1 MKSIYLFLLL
11 LNNISC
17 KTEPST
23 PQNSIQG
30 IYEVSKILYAKTEIP
45 IAAYQPM
52 IVISM
57 DSGSKGILTFNTN
70 KVMLK
75 ASDTQS
81 VNCEFTRN
89 GNVINIYDIDNQVF
103 IGTIEGDKLHLVNTK
118 KNFESEM
125 FATKSSNLE

>member
-11 LNNISC
+11 LNHLSC
-17 KTEPST
+17 KAEPSN
-23 PQNSIQG
+23 PQISIQG

-57 DSGSKGILTFNTN
+57 DSDSKGILTFNTN

-89 GNVINIYDIDNQVF
+89 GNAINIYDLDNQVF
-103 IGTIEGDKLHLVNTK
+103 IGTIEGGNLHLVNTK

-125 FATKSSNLE
+125 FATKSSSLE